1 MKALSVVHVENYG
14 IRREMADRATRID
27 ALAVDRSRF
36 LNAPLAR
43 WSEEAMS
50 REPQLEAQRQEVT
63 LTERAAA
70 WRGLWRLK

>member
-14 IRREMADRATRID
+14 IRKEMADRATRID

-50 REPQLEAQRQEVT
+50 REPRYELIRQDT
-63 LTERAAA
+63 TMTERAEA
-70 WRGLWRLK
+70 WRRLFAL